1 MNKLIIAAVAVC
13 AAFLLFASIA
23 KDIANIANISD
34 NIQDD
39 GEKL

>member
-1 MNKLIIAAVAVC
+1 MNRLIAAVAVC

-23 KDIANIANISD
+23 KDIAEISKISENIK
-34 NIQDD
+34 DD